1 MAKTDQRSTRSTG
14 STGPKGSR
22 PERRTAPRTD
32 AVGSPTGSCGT
43 VPAGGSAGSPDTA
56 ESVTEADSPDT
67 AESVTEAGSPD
78 TAESVT
84 EAISLLESFVSSFE
98 PRRYSGEDAAVLIE
112 RFSRGE
118 HLCATGKA
126 LAAKRATEAD
136 CHRRDGARSAAE
148 WLSKKTGESVGASA
162 GALALAD
169 QMEDHPVLDD
179 ALRTGELS
187 TSRARQ
193 VAGVL
198 KLDPDSSEEL
208 VEAAKDPTESHRQLA
223 DRCLR
228 AKAKARS
235 TEDALAAYE
244 RIRDS
249 RYLRHYTDSDGAFR
263 LEGLFTPDAG
273 AKVLAALRPARTAL
287 FDEARRLG
295 IRERPDAYDADALV
309 ALLTGERR
317 PSGPGRGQAGSGPD
331 GSGPNGTGPDG
342 SGTTGGQ
349 GATGTGEQ
357 AGTGGTGTGRTGEK
371 AGTGSDQTSSA
382 GDPDGADPLGAA
394 ILGADALGAGTGTDT
409 GTAGSDEETSGPLS
423 PGLPPPASVHLRVDL
438 AALRRGSIEGD
449 ERCEL
454 PGVGP
459 VPIETARSLLGDAIL
474 HLVITKGT
482 DIASITYLGRTIR
495 APLEQALIA
504 RDETCVVPGCDVRQG
519 LQIDHRIIPVVEGG
533 PTALW
538 NLARLCGR
546 HHYMRHHKGFRLE
559 GGPGTWQWLPPEK
572 PPPRTTTT
580 DDPDNPDID
589 GADPSDGSRTSPE
602 PDRLF

>member
-1 MAKTDQRSTRSTG
+1 MATTDHRNRKVNGRNTER
-14 STGPKGSR
+14 KGAR
-22 PERRTAPRTD
+22 GGRRIASAVSGTA
-32 AVGSPTGSCGT
+32 GSPDAAESVTEAISPDT
-43 VPAGGSAGSPDTA
+43 AESVTEAGSPDTA
-56 ESVTEADSPDT
+56 ESVTEAISPDT
-67 AESVTEAGSPD
+67 AESSSPD

-249 RYLRHYTDSDGAFR
+249 RHLHHYTDSDGAFR

-331 GSGPNGTGPDG
+331 GIR
-342 SGTTGGQ
+342 
-349 GATGTGEQ
+349 
-357 AGTGGTGTGRTGEK
+357 TGRHRTGR
-371 AGTGSDQTSSA
+371 
-382 GDPDGADPLGAA
+382 
-394 ILGADALGAGTGTDT
+394 
-409 GTAGSDEETSGPLS
+409 
-423 PGLPPPASVHLRVDL
+423 LRHDRW
-438 AALRRGSIEGD
+438 A
-449 ERCEL
+449 
-454 PGVGP
+454 
-459 VPIETARSLLGDAIL
+459 
-474 HLVITKGT
+474 
-482 DIASITYLGRTIR
+482 
-495 APLEQALIA
+495 
-504 RDETCVVPGCDVRQG
+504 
-519 LQIDHRIIPVVEGG
+519 
-533 PTALW
+533 
-538 NLARLCGR
+538 GR
-546 HHYMRHHKGFRLE
+546 HRHR
-559 GGPGTWQWLPPEK
+559 
-572 PPPRTTTT
+572 
-580 DDPDNPDID
+580 
-589 GADPSDGSRTSPE
+589 
-602 PDRLF
+602 

>member
-1 MAKTDQRSTRSTG
+1 M
-14 STGPKGSR
+14 
-22 PERRTAPRTD
+22 
-32 AVGSPTGSCGT
+32 
-43 VPAGGSAGSPDTA
+43 
-56 ESVTEADSPDT
+56 
-67 AESVTEAGSPD
+67 
-78 TAESVT
+78 
-84 EAISLLESFVSSFE
+84 LESFVSSFE

-317 PSGPGRGQAGSGPD
+317 PSGPGRGQDGSGPD

-342 SGTTGGQ
+342 TGTTGGQ

-357 AGTGGTGTGRTGEK
+357 AGTDGTGTGEK
-371 AGTGSDQTSSA
+371 AGTNSDQTGPA

-394 ILGADALGAGTGTDT
+394 ILGADTLGAGTGTDT

-449 ERCEL
+449 ERCEIS
-454 PGVGP
+454 GVGP

-589 GADPSDGSRTSPE
+589 GADPSDGARTSPE

>member
-1 MAKTDQRSTRSTG
+1 MATTDQRNRKVNGRNT
-14 STGPKGSR
+14 
-22 PERRTAPRTD
+22 ERRGGRGGRRIAS
-32 AVGSPTGSCGT
+32 AVSGT
-43 VPAGGSAGSPDTA
+43 
-56 ESVTEADSPDT
+56 
-67 AESVTEAGSPD
+67 AGSPD

-249 RYLRHYTDSDGAFR
+249 RYLHHYTDSDGAFR

-331 GSGPNGTGPDG
+331 GTGPDG
-342 SGTTGGQ
+342 TGTTGGQ

-371 AGTGSDQTSSA
+371 AGTNSDQTSSA

-394 ILGADALGAGTGTDT
+394 ILGADTLGAGTGTDT

-482 DIASITYLGRTIR
+482 DIASVTYLGRTIR

-559 GGPGTWQWLPPEK
+559 GGPNTWQWLPPEK

-580 DDPDNPDID
+580 DDPDDPDID
-589 GADPSDGSRTSPE
+589 GADPSDGARTSPE